1 MHQSNIELYPESPRR
16 GEKVSITYKG
26 LLAQDGAD
34 YVWLHYGYDNWQN
47 ISTREMEKQG
57 GNFNCKINAEGR
69 RSVDFCFKDS
79 ADHWDNN
86 TGKNWSCT
94 IR

>member
-1 MHQSNIELYPESPRR
+1 MQQNIIDLYPESPRR

-26 LLAQDGAD
+26 LLAQNGAD
-34 YVWLHYGYDNWQN
+34 SIWLHYGYDNWQN
-47 ISTREMEKQG
+47 SFTLGMQRQG
-57 GNFNCKINAEGR
+57 DSFNCKINAEGR
-69 RSVDFCFKDS
+69 KAVNFCFKDS

-86 TGKNWSCT
+86 NGKDWSCP